1 MLVQLSIWKVDFLP
15 VMTGSLDL
23 LQPHSL
29 GDYTLNF
36 SVWTSWF
43 HLCIESYTVMPWR
56 LALNSSFFRSYEHS
70 HTHTQTQIV
79 VSSASTAL
87 DLLSVFPLSCSD
99 VDQGPTIMLLAPLL
113 CTSHTTNL
121 SQVEVREILMTVFYD
136 SCLTEL
142 VNMVVPEYYYI

>member
-1 MLVQLSIWKVDFLP
+1 MKGGFPSCYDWISWLV
-15 VMTGSLDL
+15 
-23 LQPHSL
+23 
-29 GDYTLNF
+29 
-36 SVWTSWF
+36 
-43 HLCIESYTVMPWR
+43 
-56 LALNSSFFRSYEHS
+56 AASFFRRLYFELLSMNILISPLYWVIHS
-70 HTHTQTQIV
+70 HDWHWTQVSSDPINIHTHTQTQIV

-113 CTSHTTNL
+113 CTSHNTNL